1 MPTVAATD
9 HKLTAW
15 PIEIH
20 PLHCEQ
26 EVMKREDGII
36 SMTETQN
43 DLLTALFCR
52 VVYTLYSL
60 FKIIFKSS
68 TCGIIAVTLI
78 SPEIVCPITV
88 VGVKQVDVFIIVT
101 SQELWTYRKCQ
112 TAICLISFNAIK
124 AEASHDFHNF

>member
-26 EVMKREDGII
+26 EVMKREDGT
-36 SMTETQN
+36 SMPETQN

-60 FKIIFKSS
+60 FKIIIKK
-68 TCGIIAVTLI
+68 
-78 SPEIVCPITV
+78 V
-88 VGVKQVDVFIIVT
+88 VPVA
-101 SQELWTYRKCQ
+101 LLR
-112 TAICLISFNAIK
+112 
-124 AEASHDFHNF
+124 